1 MPKGDPFTALC
12 QQTARLSRRVAA
24 DLHLHTTASDGA
36 YTPSQVVAFARAAR
50 LDAIAVTDHDTF
62 AGVEDAL
69 EAAAG
74 SGLRVIPGV
83 EVTSE
88 WDGNE
93 VHVLGLFPGE
103 PRPQGRG
110 WFDEPPTDL
119 AVGVRLNDLC
129 LRRRE
134 RFRDY
139 VRLLRD
145 AGQSLDDGIVSALEA
160 STASLGRRHVANLL
174 VRSGLARN
182 YGEAWGRFVGPLSA
196 RVIPK
201 LKIPFAETTALI
213 RSAGGVAVLAHPSSD
228 LSESEFTRMKE
239 AGLGGVEVK
248 FPAAGVG
255 RTAALAG
262 TAKRL
267 GLLTTGG
274 SDCHG
279 PDGRPVG
286 AIGATAE
293 ELRAV
298 CDAPVGEV
306 AH

>member
-1 MPKGDPFTALC
+1 M
-12 QQTARLSRRVAA
+12 
-24 DLHLHTTASDGA
+24 
-36 YTPSQVVAFARAAR
+36 
-50 LDAIAVTDHDTF
+50 
-62 AGVEDAL
+62 
-69 EAAAG
+69 
-74 SGLRVIPGV
+74 
-83 EVTSE
+83 
-88 WDGNE
+88 
-93 VHVLGLFPGE
+93 
-103 PRPQGRG
+103 
-110 WFDEPPTDL
+110 
-119 AVGVRLNDLC
+119 
-129 LRRRE
+129 
-134 RFRDY
+134 
-139 VRLLRD
+139 
-145 AGQSLDDGIVSALEA
+145 
-160 STASLGRRHVANLL
+160 ANLL
-174 VRSGLARN
+174 VRAGLARN

-196 RVIPK
+196 KVIPK

-213 RSAGGVAVLAHPSSD
+213 RSAGGVAVLAHPSTG

-255 RTAALAG
+255 RTAVLAG

-293 ELRAV
+293 ELRAA